1 MQRTAT
7 AGFYAG
13 FVGQGIE
20 YTQII
25 SNADYQLSMIIT
37 SAKGVN
43 SINNPL
49 SYLLFIKDFSLTQ
62 TIDAAKAGLQDAWNG
77 TYDSAIGRKIGAGT
91 FNYLLMTIGGAQL
104 KGKGTAC
111 KAVESGSDSVKN
123 WKGQEVK
130 VPDGHIMSPRDPSF
144 SAKPITEAGPYT
156 LAQRDAFLAGN
167 SAGTKLAPHHRH
179 QIPVRDGGVIDE
191 LPGPGHPSGNQHT
204 AGSPSRHPAK
214 SIFNSER
221 SGNVLRANEITQHWI
236 DKGNRLIE
244 VEPGVW
250 IDPGF

>member
-1 MQRTAT
+1 MSV
-7 AGFYAG
+7 Y
-13 FVGQGIE
+13 
-20 YTQII
+20 
-25 SNADYQLSMIIT
+25 
-37 SAKGVN
+37 AKGG
-43 SINNPL
+43 S
-49 SYLLFIKDFSLTQ
+49 K
-62 TIDAAKAGLQDAWNG
+62 
-77 TYDSAIGRKIGAGT
+77 
-91 FNYLLMTIGGAQL
+91 
-104 KGKGTAC
+104 
-111 KAVESGSDSVKN
+111 SGSGSVKN

-130 VPDGHIMSPRDPSF
+130 IPDGHIMSSRDPSF

-156 LAQRDAFLAGN
+156 SAQRDAFLAGN

-214 SIFNSER
+214 SIFNSEPG
-221 SGNVLRANEITQHWI
+221 GNALRADEITQHWI

-250 IDPGF
+250 IDLGF

>member
-1 MQRTAT
+1 MSTN
-7 AGFYAG
+7 FL
-13 FVGQGIE
+13 IKE
-20 YTQII
+20 
-25 SNADYQLSMIIT
+25 
-37 SAKGVN
+37 N
-43 SINNPL
+43 S
-49 SYLLFIKDFSLTQ
+49 K
-62 TIDAAKAGLQDAWNG
+62 
-77 TYDSAIGRKIGAGT
+77 
-91 FNYLLMTIGGAQL
+91 
-104 KGKGTAC
+104 
-111 KAVESGSDSVKN
+111 SGSDSVKN